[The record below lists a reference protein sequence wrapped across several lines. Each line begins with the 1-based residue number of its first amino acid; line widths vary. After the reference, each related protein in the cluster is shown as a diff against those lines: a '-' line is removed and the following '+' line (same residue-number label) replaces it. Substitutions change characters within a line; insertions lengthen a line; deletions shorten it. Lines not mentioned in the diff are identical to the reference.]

1 MTIYFLGNFLPSH
14 STENHLART
23 LRNMGHEVV
32 ELQENFIQPDHLAQ
46 RLNTEEFD
54 LFLFTRTWGET
65 LKLDHLDIL
74 KRRKIPSVSYH
85 LDLYHGLERDGG
97 IETDS
102 FWKTDFVFT
111 PDGDKKSAE
120 FFKEKGINHYYMKPG
135 VFADECYLVPGAKDK
150 EVIFVGSYNYHPE
163 WQYRPQLID
172 WLRSNYQGF
181 ELWGSHGLGEVR
193 ENALNELYG
202 RTKVVVGD
210 SLHLPNHDWYWSDR
224 VYETLGRGGFLIHP
238 YIKGLKKEFTDKKHL
253 VFYEYGNFDQ
263 LKKLIDYYISHD
275 EEREK
280 IRQAGYEL
288 VKRKYTYTVRLQKML
303 DIVANTKQKII

>member
-1 MTIYFLGNFLPSH
+1 LKIYYCGNFLPSH

-23 LRNMGHEVV
+23 LRGMGHDVV

-54 LFLFTRTWGET
+54 LFMLTRTWGET
-65 LKLDHLDIL
+65 VKLDHLDIL
-74 KRRKIPSVSYH
+74 KKRKIPSVSYH
-85 LDLYHGLERDGG
+85 LDLYHGLQRDGG

-102 FWKTDFVFT
+102 FWRTDMVFT
-111 PDGDKKSAE
+111 PDGDPKSAE
-120 FFKEKGINHYYMKPG
+120 FFKKKGINHYYMKPG

-172 WLRSNYQGF
+172 WLKANYQGF

-210 SLHLPNHDWYWSDR
+210 SLRLPNHDYYWSDR

-238 YIKGLKKEFTDKKHL
+238 FIQGLQDEFTDKEHL
-253 VFYEYGNFDQ
+253 VFYEYGNFGQ
-263 LKKLIDYYISHD
+263 LHELIDYYLSHD
-275 EEREK
+275 VEREE
-280 IRQAGYEL
+280 IRMKGHEL
-288 VKRKYTYTVRLQKML
+288 VKNNYTYTQRLTKML
-303 DIVANTKQKII
+303 ETVANARLK